1 MKPRFRGRHPTHRR
15 LALSEPRSR
24 RAASSVAAVT
34 TQRWSLGNDLD
45 VSRIGYG
52 AMRLTG
58 WPKGEPPGRDT
69 ALAVLRRAVELGV
82 NHIDT
87 SHYYARA
94 GVAANELIREAL
106 HPYPDDLVIVTKVGA
121 LVEGSDI
128 ALPAEEKTGLTPDNL
143 RRAVE
148 ANLRSL
154 GVDRLDVVNL
164 RLGDRERG
172 DTPLAE
178 PLEALFALREEGLIR
193 HLGISNI
200 TAEEFAEARGI
211 APIVCVQNLYNVSRR
226 EDDPLVDACAEAGIA
241 YVPFFPVGG
250 FQPVTARRLDVVA
263 ARHGA
268 TVPQVALAW
277 LLARSPNILLIPGTG
292 SPDHLEENIAAGAL
306 KLTPED
312 LAELG

>member
-1 MKPRFRGRHPTHRR
+1 MIVTTERW
-15 LALSEPRSR
+15 ALGGDL
-24 RAASSVAAVT
+24 SVA
-34 TQRWSLGNDLD
+34 
-45 VSRIGYG
+45 RIGYG
-52 AMRLTG
+52 AMKLTG
-58 WPKGEPPGRDT
+58 WPRGERPGRET

-87 SHYYARA
+87 SNYYARD

-121 LVEGSDI
+121 LVEGPDI
-128 ALPAEEKTGLTPDNL
+128 ALPAPRKTGLTPDGL
-143 RRAVE
+143 RRGVE

-164 RLGDRERG
+164 RMGDLDRG
-172 DTPLAE
+172 GTPLAE
-178 PLEALFALREEGLIR
+178 PLETLLALREEGLIR
-193 HLGISNI
+193 HLGVSNV
-200 TAEEFAEARGI
+200 TAAEVEEARKI
-211 APIVCVQNLYNVSRR
+211 APIACVQNLYNLTRR
-226 EDDPLVDACAEAGIA
+226 EDDPIVDACAEAGIA

-250 FQPVTARRLDVVA
+250 FQPLTAERLDAVA
-263 ARHGA
+263 ARNGA

-292 SPDHLEENIAAGAL
+292 SPAHLEENVAAGRL
-306 KLTPED
+306 SLSVED

>member
-1 MKPRFRGRHPTHRR
+1 MIVTTARW
-15 LALSEPRSR
+15 ALGGDL
-24 RAASSVAAVT
+24 SVA
-34 TQRWSLGNDLD
+34 
-45 VSRIGYG
+45 RIGYG
-52 AMRLTG
+52 AMKLTG
-58 WPKGEPPGRDT
+58 WPRGDRPSRDT

-82 NHIDT
+82 DHIDT
-87 SHYYARA
+87 SHYYARD

-106 HPYPDDLVIVTKVGA
+106 HPYPDGLVIVTKVGA

-128 ALPAEEKTGLTPDNL
+128 DLPASGKTGLAPDGL
-143 RRAVE
+143 RRGVE

-164 RLGDRERG
+164 RMGDLDRG
-172 DTPLAE
+172 GTSLAA
-178 PLEALFALREEGLIR
+178 PLETLLALREEGLIR
-193 HLGISNI
+193 HLGVSNV
-200 TAEEFAEARGI
+200 TAAEFAEARKI
-211 APIVCVQNLYNVSRR
+211 APIACVQNLYNLTRR

-250 FQPVTARRLDVVA
+250 FQPLTAARLDAVA

-292 SPDHLEENIAAGAL
+292 SPAHLEENVAAGTL
-306 KLTPED
+306 ELTPDD
-312 LAELG
+312 LADLTEAG